1 MSAEK
6 WISNSKIS
14 KVLLGCRF
22 EMPTYDYQCTKC
34 GHRFELFQSIKAE
47 PAKACP
53 VCQGPVQRLL
63 GTGGGMIF
71 KGSGFYITDYRSKSY
86 TERAKQESKTV
97 SGGETSAS
105 TKSETKAE
113 AKTTTTTATPSGGSK

>member
-1 MSAEK
+1 
-6 WISNSKIS
+6 
-14 KVLLGCRF
+14 
-22 EMPTYDYQCTKC
+22 MPTYDYQCTKC

-53 VCQGPVQRLL
+53 ICQGPVERLL

-86 TERAKQESKTV
+86 TEKAKQETSIKT
-97 SGGETSAS
+97 SGGDSGAS
-105 TKSETKAE
+105 KSDTKTEATTPTK
-113 AKTTTTTATPSGGSK
+113 TATSSGGST